1 MPRMANKKVYTYR
14 ERIEQNTEEI
24 EGYNY
29 IDVDYVTDILDEIE
43 DKVDKMADIENV
55 GVCVDAAVD
64 NIVSILKAINE
75 YVANKEVP
83 SKLGELFEEIAEY
96 TAGPNSIKGNLES
109 ILNTL
114 KTVNPALN
122 DLTDDLF

>member
-1 MPRMANKKVYTYR
+1 MANKKVYTYR